1 MTFGELKELVEAMEN
16 EGAADETPVKLAM
29 QPNYPM
35 VGSIRNFCIERN
47 NESDVRRIWIA
58 CSGHEGYGCPMV
70 WGESEI
76 YPDEEE

>member
-1 MTFGELKELVEAMEN
+1 MTFGDLKELVESMEY
-16 EGAADETPVKLAM
+16 EGAAEDTPIKLAM

-35 VGSIRNFCIERN
+35 VGSINNFCLEKANDGNIRK
-47 NESDVRRIWIA
+47 IWIA
-58 CSGHEGYGCPMV
+58 CSGHEGYGCPQV